1 LEAAVRTVVVQPYA
15 GAGLQFGI
23 LELGPGQDI
32 AFGRGRSET
41 FIDLVLDDPRVS
53 RLAGRIRAVEDF
65 WTISNLTRS
74 KTYVVEN
81 PEGGGEFIKVP
92 PGRLGAPIP
101 YEFSR
106 VILPAGHDAL
116 SFLVFAPQHAYAS
129 SMDPA
134 TGQETESAFPLDET
148 AKYFLILVA
157 LCEPRL
163 GDPSSP
169 MIPTVPQIISRL
181 EDHPSRADL
190 SRAAV
195 NFHIEYLARNK
206 LRVKDQGTEAKA
218 DWQRAALVSLALRFD
233 LVRAEH
239 LDLLPRRPRRPG
251 S

>member
-1 LEAAVRTVVVQPYA
+1 VIIQPHA
-15 GAGLQFGI
+15 GGSLQFETLD
-23 LELGPGQDI
+23 LEPGQDI
-32 AFGRGRSET
+32 AFGRGRQRMPIEL
-41 FIDLVLDDPRVS
+41 ILDDPRVS

-65 WTISNLTRS
+65 WTISNLSRD

-106 VILPAGHDAL
+106 VILPAGHSSL
-116 SFLVFAPQHAYAS
+116 SFLVFAPQHAYAL
-129 SMDPA
+129 PTA
-134 TGQETESAFPLDET
+134 TVPPTGQETISAFPLDET

-169 MIPTVPQIISRL
+169 VIPTVPQIISRL
-181 EDHPSRADL
+181 VGHPTCADL
-190 SRAAV
+190 SRTAV

-206 LRVKDQGTEAKA
+206 LRVKDPGEGVKA

-239 LDLLPRRPRRPG
+239 LALLPRRSRRP
-251 S
+251 